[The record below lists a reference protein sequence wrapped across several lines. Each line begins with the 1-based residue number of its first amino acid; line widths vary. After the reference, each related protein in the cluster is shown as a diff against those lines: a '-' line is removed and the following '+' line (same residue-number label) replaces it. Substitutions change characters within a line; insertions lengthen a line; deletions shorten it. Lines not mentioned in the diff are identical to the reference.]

1 MTEKE
6 LFAIMR
12 GYASEP
18 EQQLERAHFQVS
30 HYLRKTQVKRAALIH
45 RMYVTD
51 YERGYAAALKEKIET
66 LQSILEL
73 SFGEPPMSEDFDSPP
88 PKSALEELGE
98 PRSVLLKSMLM
109 MVLARHMELESIP
122 ASELVDIYDMPV
134 EKIRD
139 LRLGRPHRLTLE
151 ELVDAVDRLGLQVDL
166 NIEGSTL

>member
-51 YERGYAAALKEKIET
+51 YERGYAAALKDKIEA

-98 PRSVLLKSMLM
+98 PRSVLLKSILM
-109 MVLARHMELESIP
+109 MVLTGHMEQEK
-122 ASELVDIYDMPV
+122 ATVNEFAKVFDMPV

-139 LRLGRPHRLTLE
+139 LRLGRPHRFTLE
-151 ELVDAVDRLGLQVDL
+151 ELVDALDRLGLQVDL